1 MYPDGLAKPA
11 RGRFLIEASGS
22 EMGGLEYT
30 KMSDLI
36 NEVDARHKREAPLGS
51 FQVGDTVDVH
61 VQIREGEKERVQIF
75 TGTVIKTQGGKQI
88 SATFT
93 VRRIVAGEGV
103 ERTFPFHSP
112 VILAVEVC
120 RKGKVR
126 RSKLFYLRE
135 RIGKATRVKERRGDD
150 PRRAAAREAAA
161 SDPVE
166 EPEEQA
172 PIDEADGPQNEESS
186 ETAAGVN

>member
-1 MYPDGLAKPA
+1 
-11 RGRFLIEASGS
+11 
-22 EMGGLEYT
+22 
-30 KMSDLI
+30 MSDLI
-36 NEVDARHKREAPLGS
+36 NEIEARHKRETPLGS
-51 FQVGDTVDVH
+51 FQVGDTIDVH
-61 VQIREGEKERVQIF
+61 VQIREGEKERTQTF
-75 TGTVIKTQGGKQI
+75 TGTVIKIQGGNSI

-112 VILAVEVC
+112 VILGVEVQ

-126 RSKLFYLRE
+126 RSRLFYLRD

-150 PRRAAAREAAA
+150 PRRSAATKAAARPPA
-161 SDPVE
+161 E
-166 EPEEQA
+166 EPQEEA
-172 PIDEADGPQNEESS
+172 PAGEANGSESEESS